1 MTARMSTDMTA
12 QITAHRP
19 SPVRILGVGHAALDH
34 QFAIQAFP
42 AHPNK
47 TPAQAYHV
55 GVGGMTANACVAAA
69 RLGAQ
74 VRIASPLGDDA
85 AAPFIEA
92 HFLREGVDGG
102 GLVRVVGA
110 HSSVSAVIVDAQGER
125 LIVNHRGDALRCVPA
140 LDETQVDA
148 ADVLLTDPRCVA
160 WAEAAL
166 RRARALGCL
175 SVLDGDSAPS
185 EDLQRLVGLCSWA
198 VFSQPGLTA
207 FHDGTPQDG
216 LAAALAAGAEV
227 AVLTRDDQPLL
238 WQRRGGPLQALPV
251 FAVQPVLDTTAAGD
265 TFHGA
270 LAVALGELQV
280 QGEGQGLGAP
290 RADEAALRFAAAA
303 AALKCLKPGGVA
315 GAPSR
320 AALEA
325 FLASAS

>member
-1 MTARMSTDMTA
+1 MSIDMTA
-12 QITAHRP
+12 QMTSHGP

-42 AHPNK
+42 AHPTK
-47 TPAQAYHV
+47 TPAQAYRT

-85 AAPFIEA
+85 AAQFIEE
-92 HFLREGVDGG
+92 HFQREGVDGG
-102 GLVRVVGA
+102 GLLRVAGA

-125 LIVNHRGDALRCVPA
+125 LIVNHRGDALRCAPA
-140 LDETQVDA
+140 LDDTQVDA

-166 RRARALGCL
+166 RRARALGRL
-175 SVLDGDSAPS
+175 SVLDGDTAPRQ
-185 EDLQRLVGLCSWA
+185 DLQRLVGLCNWA
-198 VFSQPGLTA
+198 VFSQPGLAA
-207 FHDGTPQDG
+207 FHDGPPQDG
-216 LAAALAAGAEV
+216 LVAALAAGAEV

-238 WQRRGGPLQALPV
+238 WQRRGGPLQVLPV

-270 LAVALGELQV
+270 LAVALGERQV
-280 QGEGQGLGAP
+280 EGQGQGQSLGAP
-290 RADEAALRFAAAA
+290 QSDEAALRFAAAA

-325 FLASAS
+325 FLASAG